1 MTHLKT
7 TSERNVF
14 TISDA
19 SMFPFAKK
27 KFMNTK
33 GISLENLNRL
43 ANPDVE
49 RSQELSRLKSNSDD
63 KLYNR
68 KCLLLKYNKETE
80 STMPVSKTERKNVKF
95 FEQLRISRPE
105 GKAYDNTLFQ
115 YDEDYS
121 NLKNAV
127 GLWRFGKKGRELG
140 HLGDVTDVKYV
151 GNNVLLLTDMFNNRL
166 QTLDTNGKL
175 LNTCDLENIYPVC
188 ATLTK
193 ERQVVLTSHVQKC
206 IMLLSKEGTLMN
218 MYRQGS
224 FTSPFGISE
233 DPFSGYFAVTDQQG
247 NSLTLLDKQFNIVL
261 EINPT
266 NDKSNCSFRCPR
278 HVIFSPTGLIFVAD
292 SGNHSLK
299 AFDKNGILVT
309 NIGTY
314 GRDAGYLRSPYGICI
329 DHSGNVLIADHY
341 NDRVACFDQRG
352 QWIREALSSCHR
364 LRHPQGLALTSDNKL
379 CVSHG
384 ERKATEI
391 AFFDITKANEIEQTF
406 QSERL

>member
-1 MTHLKT
+1 M
-7 TSERNVF
+7 
-14 TISDA
+14 
-19 SMFPFAKK
+19 
-27 KFMNTK
+27 
-33 GISLENLNRL
+33 ENLNNL
-43 ANPDVE
+43 GNPDVE
-49 RSQELSRLKSNSDD
+49 QCRELSRLKSNSDD
-63 KLYNR
+63 RLYKR
-68 KCLLLKYNKETE
+68 KCFLLKFNKETE
-80 STMPVSKTERKNVKF
+80 STMPVSKTEKRNGKF
-95 FEQLRISRPE
+95 FEQLQISRPE
-105 GKAYDNTLFQ
+105 SKAYDNTLFQ
-115 YDEDYS
+115 YDEDSS
-121 NLKNAV
+121 NLKSAV
-127 GLWRFGKKGRELG
+127 GLWRFGKKGRGLG
-140 HLGDVTDVKYV
+140 HLGDVTDVRYI

-166 QTLDTNGKL
+166 QTLDTSGKL

-206 IMLLSKEGTLMN
+206 IMLLSKEGTVMN
-218 MYRQGS
+218 TYRQGS

-233 DPFSGYFAVTDQQG
+233 DPVSGYFAVTDQQA

-266 NDKSNCSFRCPR
+266 NDKSNCSFRDPR
-278 HVIFSPTGLIFVAD
+278 HVIFSPNGLIFVSD

-314 GRDAGYLRSPYGICI
+314 GRDTGFLRSPYGISI
-329 DHSGNVLIADHY
+329 DHSGNILIADHY
-341 NDRVACFDQRG
+341 NDRISCFDQRG
-352 QWIREALSSCHR
+352 QWIRETLCCYHR

-391 AFFDITKANEIEQTF
+391 AFFDISNANEIEQTL